1 MASGRDRGSP
11 SAGTESPEVRGAG
24 DQSVTPTVDDL
35 LMRAGRGDTR
45 AFASV
50 CDQVSGAVYG
60 MVRRMIEDQ
69 ARAERIAADVLVEVW
84 RSAPQ
89 FSPAES
95 SGLNWVMS
103 MARRMAM
110 TQAGTTG
117 NQPAGLTPPGTAGV
131 IAEQTARDLLA
142 HRGLASLPGPQQ
154 EAVLLACCGYTCPQI
169 ADLMGVSGETVAE
182 RIRDGLLSLGSG

>member
-110 TQAGTTG
+110 T
-117 NQPAGLTPPGTAGV
+117 GV